1 MLPRLPKAMYKAVP
15 KIPDFPSLER
25 RILDFWRQARIFE
38 KLRTKNAGNQPWSF
52 LDGPITANNPMGVH
66 HAWGRSYKDMFQRYR
81 AMTGRDLRY
90 QNGFDCQGLWV
101 EVEVEKAHGFENRR
115 DILAFGI
122 DQFVRECKERVLTF
136 AARQTEQSI
145 RLGYWMEWDDP
156 QTLLA
161 LRDALRDGNRS
172 VTVQLASGKTVTAP
186 ADQIIAHLGS
196 AEYGG
201 SYFTFS
207 DENNYTI
214 WTFLKKCHQEG
225 FIYRGTD
232 GMPWCCRCGTGLSQM
247 ELTEG
252 RQIVSHTA
260 VFVRFPLKGRDKEA
274 LLVWTT
280 TPWTLTSNVAAA
292 VNPQMTYLKVRHGD
306 WILYLGKENLERQR
320 IQNLEAGGKKKSV
333 KLQMLSSM
341 LKGSG
346 KLEILEELP
355 GEELLGLSF
364 DGPFDHF
371 AAQQQ
376 VGGLNPYAS
385 GTEIKK
391 TAIECHRVIP
401 WEEVS
406 GAEGTGIVH
415 IAPGCGSED
424 YSLGLENDL
433 VAIAPLSGGGKYL
446 EGFGELTGQ
455 HVLTVGEDIVTDLKQ
470 RGFLVARESYPHVYP
485 HCWRC
490 KEELVFRLVDE
501 WYIRMDWRDR
511 IQKDVPG
518 IRWIPPDGEAR
529 ELDWLKNMGDWMISK
544 KRFWGL
550 ALPIWVCDECDSFT
564 VIGSKQ
570 ELREK
575 AVQGWEDFEGHTPH
589 RPYVDAVKI
598 SCEQCGSTASRIKDV
613 GNPWLD
619 AGIVSFSTLR
629 YNTDREY
636 WSKWFPA
643 DLVLECFPGQF
654 RNWFYSL
661 LAMSAMLEGQ
671 APFKTLLGHAL
682 VRDQRGEEMHKSHGN
697 AIAFD
702 EAAEALGAE
711 VMRYIYAEQNPV
723 NNLNFPDLHHA
734 KGESGLDTDVR
745 RRLLTLWNCYSFFVT
760 YANVDDWAPS
770 GPPLQPQECSELD
783 RWILSRLQWLIGSA
797 HESFEQYALFRFMRH
812 LEQFTGELSNW
823 YLRRSRRRFWK
834 PENDQDKHAA
844 YWTLHTVLHTL
855 CRILAPILPFLS
867 EEIYRNLVRPVKAA
881 LPESVHL
888 TDYPQ
893 VESEWVDKDLE
904 RRIDC
909 VIRTKELALKLRAL
923 SKVKIRQPLESL
935 ILRPRNE
942 FDGQVL
948 QTGHFA
954 QQILEECNVKKLEL
968 IEDESAL
975 VQATIKPNFK
985 ALGPRYGK
993 HMKALAAH
1001 LTRMDAEQLQ
1011 ESFASGQPYRF
1022 DLDGL
1027 SVEINETDVELLLEG
1042 PGHLTFLSE
1051 LGVFAALDTTITPEL
1066 EQEGIARDF
1075 NRQAQER
1082 RKEMDL
1088 VVSDRIRLRYSS
1100 SDRIAEA
1107 VESHREYLHRE
1118 LLALEIRRSKEQ
1130 LGGTPVDVGTEEVSL
1145 EIEVTAPT
1153 ST

>member
-1 MLPRLPKAMYKAVP
+1 MYKAVP

-25 RILDFWRQARIFE
+25 RMLDFWKEARIFE
-38 KLRTKNAGNQPWSF
+38 KLRAKNAGNKPWSF

-66 HAWGRSYKDMFQRYR
+66 HAWGRFYKDTFQRYR

-101 EVEVEKAHGFENRR
+101 EVEVEKAQGFNNRQ
-115 DILAFGI
+115 DILSFGI
-122 DQFVRECKERVLTF
+122 GPFVRECKERVLTF
-136 AARQTEQSI
+136 AARQTEQSV

-161 LRDALRDGNRS
+161 LRDALHDGNRT
-172 VTVQLASGKTVTAP
+172 VTVKLASGTTVTAP
-186 ADQIIAHLGS
+186 AEQIIAHLGS

-247 ELTEG
+247 ELVEG

-260 VFVRFPLKGRDKEA
+260 VFVRFPLRGRDKEA

-292 VNPQMTYLKVRHGD
+292 VNPEMTYLKVRHGD
-306 WILYLGKENLERQR
+306 WILYLGKENLQHQR
-320 IQNLEAGGKKKSV
+320 VQNLEAGGKKKSV
-333 KLQMLSSM
+333 KLQSLRSM
-341 LKGSG
+341 LEGSG
-346 KLEILEELP
+346 ELEVLEELP
-355 GEELLGLSF
+355 GQKLMGLPF

-371 AAQQQ
+371 PAQQR

-385 GTEIKK
+385 GVEIEK
-391 TAIECHRVIP
+391 TALECHAVIC
-401 WEEVS
+401 WDEVS
-406 GAEGTGIVH
+406 GVEGTGIVH

-424 YSLGLENDL
+424 YQLGLENSL

-446 EGFGELTGQ
+446 EGFGDLTGR
-455 HVLTVGEDIVTDLKQ
+455 HVLTVSEDIVSDLKQ
-470 RGFLVARESYPHVYP
+470 RGLLVARESYPHVYP

-501 WYIRMDWRDR
+501 WFIRMDWRDR

-550 ALPIWVCDECDSFT
+550 ALPIWVCGECDSFT
-564 VIGSKQ
+564 VIGGKE
-570 ELREK
+570 ELRER
-575 AVQGWEDFEGHTPH
+575 AVQGWEDFQGHTPH

-598 SCEQCGSTASRIKDV
+598 RCEKCGSLASRIEDV

-629 YNTDREY
+629 YNSDREY

-643 DLVLECFPGQF
+643 DFVLECFPGQF

-661 LAMSAMLEGQ
+661 LAMSAMLAGR
-671 APFKTLLGHAL
+671 APFQTLLGHAL
-682 VRDQRGEEMHKSHGN
+682 VRDQRGEEMHKSIGN

-702 EAAEALGAE
+702 EAAEVLGAE
-711 VMRYIYAEQNPV
+711 VMRYIFAEQNPV
-723 NNLNFPDLHHA
+723 NSLSFPDLHHA
-734 KGESGLDTDVR
+734 KGESGLDTEVR
-745 RRLLTLWNCYSFFVT
+745 RRLLTFWNCYSFFVT
-760 YANVDDWAPS
+760 YANVDDWVPARK
-770 GPPLQPQECSELD
+770 PLRPGQCSELD

-797 HESFEQYALFRFMRH
+797 HQSFQQCALFRFMRH

-834 PENDQDKHAA
+834 PETDDDKQSA
-844 YWTLHTVLHTL
+844 YWTLYTVLHTL

-867 EEIYRNLVRPVKAA
+867 EEMYRNLVRPVKSAM
-881 LPESVHL
+881 PESVHL

-893 VESEWVDKDLE
+893 VDQDWVDEDLE

-909 VIRTKELALKLRAL
+909 VIRTKELALKLRAQ
-923 SKVKIRQPLESL
+923 SKVKVRQPLGNL
-935 ILRPRNE
+935 ILRPRQD
-942 FDGQVL
+942 FDRQVL
-948 QTGHFA
+948 QSGHLA

-968 IEDESAL
+968 IEDEGAL
-975 VQATIKPNFK
+975 LQASIKPNFK

-993 HMKALAAH
+993 HMKALAAR
-1001 LTRMDAEQLQ
+1001 LAQTDASLIQ
-1011 ESFASGQPYRF
+1011 EAFSAGNPYRF
-1022 DLDGL
+1022 DLDGTPI
-1027 SVEINETDVELLLEG
+1027 EIEESDVEVRLEG
-1042 PGHLTFLSE
+1042 PEHLIFLSE
-1051 LGVFAALDTTITPEL
+1051 KGFFAALDTTITPQL

-1075 NRQAQER
+1075 NRQAQDR
-1082 RKEMDL
+1082 RRAVDL
-1088 VVSDRIRLRYSS
+1088 IVTDRIQVRFSA
-1100 SDRIAEA
+1100 SDRIAAALET
-1107 VESHREYLHRE
+1107 HTDYLEQE
-1118 LLALEIRRSKEQ
+1118 LLALDIQRRDSLPQ
-1130 LGGTPVDVGTEEVSL
+1130 GVSVQVGGETVWLEVQK
-1145 EIEVTAPT
+1145 I
-1153 ST
+1153 STH